1 MVVSGEGDW
10 SLVTRFDLLLGLEG
24 PELDLDG
31 ADDDVVGDRVVFERA
46 KDVLR
51 TVSDTINDGLD
62 ALIVPCIPD
71 LDHLVSAERDQ
82 MVPLLVDVEVG
93 H

>member
-10 SLVTRFDLLLGLEG
+10 CLVTRFDLLLSFKG

-51 TVSDTINDGLD
+51 TVSDTINDSLD

-82 MVPLLVDVEVG
+82 MVPLLVDVKVG